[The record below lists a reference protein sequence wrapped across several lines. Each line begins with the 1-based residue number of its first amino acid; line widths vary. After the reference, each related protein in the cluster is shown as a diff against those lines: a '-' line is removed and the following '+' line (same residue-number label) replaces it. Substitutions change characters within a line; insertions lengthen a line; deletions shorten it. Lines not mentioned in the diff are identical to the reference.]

1 MTEVAIVFLIASIIQ
16 IIVVILIVSS
26 LYGMR
31 VHLKSIVEELRKI
44 AQNLD
49 KLQQHLSHKKD
60 AEESR
65 DAIAGEATDSTVQRE
80 EMSREGYGVLLESCG
95 KAHQKADVIV
105 FVSDITG
112 LSLKEAKEKVE
123 TAPVIIQEGISR
135 EAAEEI
141 KERLEVL
148 GVVVKIL

>member
-1 MTEVAIVFLIASIIQ
+1 MVEVAYLIAALIHII
-16 IIVVILIVSS
+16 IVILIVSS

-31 VHLKSIVEELRKI
+31 VHLKNIAEYLRRI

-49 KLQQHLSHKKD
+49 KLQQHPSEKKD
-60 AEESR
+60 AEERR
-65 DAIAGEATDSTVQRE
+65 DPIVEEATGPTVQRE
-80 EMSREGYGVLLESCG
+80 EISREGYGVLLESFS
-95 KAHQKADVIV
+95 KSHQKADVIV
-105 FVSDITG
+105 VVSDITG

-123 TAPVIIQEGISR
+123 SAPVIIQEGISR

-148 GVVVKIL
+148 GAVVEIL

>member
-1 MTEVAIVFLIASIIQ
+1 MVEVAYLIAALIHII
-16 IIVVILIVSS
+16 IVILIVSS

-31 VHLKSIVEELRKI
+31 VHLKNIAEYLRRI

-49 KLQQHLSHKKD
+49 KLQQHPSEKKD
-60 AEESR
+60 AEERR
-65 DAIAGEATDSTVQRE
+65 DPIVGEATGSTVQRE
-80 EMSREGYGVLLESCG
+80 EISREGYGVLLESFG
-95 KAHQKADVIV
+95 KSHQKADVIV
-105 FVSDITG
+105 VVSDITG

-123 TAPVIIQEGISR
+123 SAPVIIQEGISR

-148 GVVVKIL
+148 GAVVEIL